1 MINTQEYFLANGL
14 KVILKDVPNST
25 VSSVFI
31 WVKTGS
37 AYENDYERGLAH
49 VHEHMIF
56 KGTSKLGVGEISKK
70 IESYGGDV
78 NAFTSFDE
86 TAYYATVSND
96 FVPQVLDIFS
106 QCMYDAT
113 FDGEELSKEL
123 EVILEEIK
131 RGNDS
136 PSNRLW
142 DMVFESV
149 FDGNDYSLP
158 IIGTPKSVSS
168 YKQNDIKKFYNK
180 WYVAKNMSVI
190 VVGSINKKN
199 IEKNIEKYFSPLRN
213 HEVPEIS
220 KNFKIS
226 DDQRILSNFQ
236 EMDINE
242 TYFNISFSTPDA
254 NDLKYASFDLLS
266 AILGSGESSILYK
279 KIKEELGL
287 VTTISSG
294 NYTLRHGGLFY
305 IQGTTVNSDIYEVIY
320 KIIDC
325 FVDLVNGNFDQD
337 QLQRVKT
344 EILLNDIYSQE
355 TVQSQARTIG
365 NLFSNN
371 QELSFIDD
379 YKKVIISL
387 NKKDLLNNVKESFN
401 VKKLKF
407 NFLSPLNTN
416 LTKPKDFEKNIIDK
430 IKFNKK
436 MDNDLKDFKSINYSL
451 KKIKSPDI
459 KVYNLDSNI
468 KLLCMQNNKTPLISL
483 RAASLGG
490 SNYENKDINGSFGL
504 LSEIFLRGSEKFT
517 KNEIAM
523 KTEILGSEFSGFSG
537 RNSFGIKMIGPS
549 DHIDKL
555 IPIFSDVLLNPRF
568 LDSEFE
574 IAKSDTLS
582 YISKLSKNS
591 SAVASDI
598 FFKNLFKN
606 HSYGLSQIG
615 TQESVNNISIS
626 EIKKIHNNYINNNN
640 LILCAVGNFDVS
652 ELKENLNQYFKI
664 KSNNFELPNMTPLK
678 KIGEDVQENLKLG
691 DKQQS
696 HIIVGTYAPNIKS
709 DERYIFNIIN
719 SVLSGMGGRLFI
731 ELRDKKSLAYSVTS
745 FFTPGLDH
753 GYFGIY
759 IGCSPSKKLESINSI
774 NTELEKLL
782 NKGISESEIEN
793 AKNSLI
799 GKNDISLQRNAAINS
814 RISIPYLYGLDPNEP
829 FSFAKKIRSINK
841 AEVDFVIQKFL
852 DNTNF
857 VTVSVDPN

>member
-1 MINTQEYFLANGL
+1 M
-14 KVILKDVPNST
+14 
-25 VSSVFI
+25 
-31 WVKTGS
+31 
-37 AYENDYERGLAH
+37 
-49 VHEHMIF
+49 
-56 KGTSKLGVGEISKK
+56 
-70 IESYGGDV
+70 
-78 NAFTSFDE
+78 
-86 TAYYATVSND
+86 
-96 FVPQVLDIFS
+96 
-106 QCMYDAT
+106 
-113 FDGEELSKEL
+113 
-123 EVILEEIK
+123 
-131 RGNDS
+131 
-136 PSNRLW
+136 
-142 DMVFESV
+142 
-149 FDGNDYSLP
+149 
-158 IIGTPKSVSS
+158 
-168 YKQNDIKKFYNK
+168 
-180 WYVAKNMSVI
+180 
-190 VVGSINKKN
+190 
-199 IEKNIEKYFSPLRN
+199 
-213 HEVPEIS
+213 
-220 KNFKIS
+220 
-226 DDQRILSNFQ
+226 
-236 EMDINE
+236 
-242 TYFNISFSTPDA
+242 
-254 NDLKYASFDLLS
+254 
-266 AILGSGESSILYK
+266 
-279 KIKEELGL
+279 
-287 VTTISSG
+287 
-294 NYTLRHGGLFY
+294 
-305 IQGTTVNSDIYEVIY
+305 
-320 KIIDC
+320 
-325 FVDLVNGNFDQD
+325 
-337 QLQRVKT
+337 
-344 EILLNDIYSQE
+344 
-355 TVQSQARTIG
+355 
-365 NLFSNN
+365 
-371 QELSFIDD
+371 
-379 YKKVIISL
+379 
-387 NKKDLLNNVKESFN
+387 
-401 VKKLKF
+401 
-407 NFLSPLNTN
+407 
-416 LTKPKDFEKNIIDK
+416 
-430 IKFNKK
+430 
-436 MDNDLKDFKSINYSL
+436 
-451 KKIKSPDI
+451 
-459 KVYNLDSNI
+459 
-468 KLLCMQNNKTPLISL
+468 
-483 RAASLGG
+483 
-490 SNYENKDINGSFGL
+490 
-504 LSEIFLRGSEKFT
+504 RGSEKFT

-678 KIGEDVQENLKLG
+678 KIEEDVQENLKLG